1 VFGSSSGAALALD
14 AANVGVPIQRLI
26 LYEAPFIVDDG
37 RPPIASDFLAR
48 LTELIAKGRRGDA
61 VKMFM
66 KLMDVP
72 APVVFVMQLLPLWRK
87 LKTVAHT
94 LPYDISIVQ
103 DHERGRPLRRDRWS
117 AVSVPTLVMNGGK
130 SPGWMHTAMRSLA
143 AVLPDAQYRTL
154 AGQTHMLRAKAIA
167 PVITNY
173 ALNDLATSSLAKES

>member
-1 VFGSSSGAALALD
+1 VLGLRAAAAGLAITKL
-14 AANVGVPIQRLI
+14 AM
-26 LYEAPFIVDDG
+26 YEAPFIVDDG